1 LERELLAKSNT
12 LVVCD
17 FDGSKK
23 DDRDPDS
30 SLVTRDLLVARV
42 ILGPEDYILLTEPS
56 PVTKPSPV
64 MVLVAEPSPVMV
76 LVAEPSPV
84 MVLVA
89 EPSPVM
95 VL

>member
-1 LERELLAKSNT
+1 LLAKSNT

-30 SLVTRDLLVARV
+30 SLVTRDLLVTGV
-42 ILGPEDYILLTEPS
+42 ILSPEDYILLT
-56 PVTKPSPV
+56 
-64 MVLVAEPSPVMV
+64 EPSPVMV